1 MHDSV
6 STYILLPPPC
16 HFENIATASHFWHV
30 FYIFPAAGLLLND
43 QQQEGGGSSGGDT
56 LIMLRNHM
64 DTILMLSPPLTITTT
79 SYNYLSSKSRQ
90 LL

>member
-1 MHDSV
+1 MRDFIYIKCCAKGFFSEISV
-6 STYILLPPPC
+6 LIR
-16 HFENIATASHFWHV
+16 WV
-30 FYIFPAAGLLLND
+30 DD
-43 QQQEGGGSSGGDT
+43 QQQEGGDSGGGDT